1 MKDMFLLENQLP
13 LAVLNAL
20 MALAPVDLNK
30 FIHKIIIGQDP
41 MPPKHTNRSGSP
53 VEPAH
58 LLDLLREEILGEAEP
73 PRPSAPS
80 WDTFRSVTELKEV
93 GIEFS
98 ESKSK
103 QLRNIQFKPGCVH
116 STLSLPLILVDDLTR
131 SRFLNLIA
139 LEMCPDSKSDYGI
152 TSYVWFMDRLID
164 LPADVKELRSKGIL
178 LNALG
183 SDEQVA
189 DLFNELAKDLAPDY
203 QAYHSVIKGI
213 DRHCKNRFSVSIVR
227 MQHTHFNTPWAVI
240 GFCAAVFLLVLTV
253 VQTYFTVWSPD
264 DK

>member
-1 MKDMFLLENQLP
+1 M
-13 LAVLNAL
+13 
-20 MALAPVDLNK
+20 
-30 FIHKIIIGQDP
+30 
-41 MPPKHTNRSGSP
+41 
-53 VEPAH
+53 
-58 LLDLLREEILGEAEP
+58 GEAEP
-73 PRPSAPS
+73 PRPSEPS

-93 GIEFS
+93 GIEFA

-103 QLRNIQFKPGCVH
+103 QLRNIHFKPGCVH
-116 STLSLPLILVDDLTR
+116 STLSLPLILIDDLTK

-164 LPADVKELRSKGIL
+164 IPGDVKELWLKGIL

-189 DLFNELAKDLAPDY
+189 NLFNELAKDLAPDY
-203 QAYHSVIKGI
+203 QAYDSVIQKI
-213 DRHCKNRFSVSIVR
+213 DRHCKSRISVSIVR
-227 MQHTHFNTPWAVI
+227 MLHTHFDTPWAVI

-253 VQTYFTVWSPD
+253 LQTYFAIWPPGD
-264 DK
+264 QK